1 MAKTENKK
9 DRLWAPFRKE
19 EWIRAGSCKV
29 NRFGMDGVIL
39 SRRLFFLLLFQ
50 FSFLNLFQD
59 SEFSDKGK
67 FLCSSVNNIDDS
79 EHGKH
84 E

>member
-1 MAKTENKK
+1 
-9 DRLWAPFRKE
+9 LAPFRKE
-19 EWIRAGSCKV
+19 EWIWAGFYKV

-39 SRRLFFLLLFQ
+39 SRRLFFLLLFE

-84 E
+84 EGNKGKNKSD